1 MAETGSDALRR
12 ALGGRAPEG
21 LDSLADDERAHLAE
35 AVSDAR
41 RRQARAL
48 ALALAQ
54 GGERAVQDIPRLL
67 RGPIRRLTG

>member
-1 MAETGSDALRR
+1 MADTGSDALRR
-12 ALGGRAPEG
+12 ALGGRVPEG

-48 ALALAQ
+48 AQ
-54 GGERAVQDIPRLL
+54 GDERAMQHIPRLL

>member
-1 MAETGSDALRR
+1 MADTGSDALRR

-41 RRQARAL
+41 RREAR
-48 ALALAQ
+48 ALAQ

>member
-1 MAETGSDALRR
+1 MADTGSDALRR
-12 ALGGRAPEG
+12 ALGGRVPEG

-48 ALALAQ
+48 AQ
-54 GGERAVQDIPRLL
+54 GGERAMQHIPRLL

>member
-12 ALGGRAPEG
+12 ALGARAPEG
-21 LDSLADDERAHLAE
+21 LQSLADDERAHLAE

-48 ALALAQ
+48 AQ
-54 GGERAVQDIPRLL
+54 GGERALQHIPRLL
-67 RGPIRRLTG
+67 RAPIRRLAG

>member
-21 LDSLADDERAHLAE
+21 LQSLTGDERAHLAE

-48 ALALAQ
+48 AQ
-54 GGERAVQDIPRLL
+54 GGERALQHIPRLL
-67 RGPIRRLTG
+67 RGPIRRLAG